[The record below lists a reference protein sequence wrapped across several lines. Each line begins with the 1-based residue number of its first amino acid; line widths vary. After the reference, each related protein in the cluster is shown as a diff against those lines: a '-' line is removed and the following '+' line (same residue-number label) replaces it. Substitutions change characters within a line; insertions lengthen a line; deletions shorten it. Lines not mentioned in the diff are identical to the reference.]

1 MKSKNRKN
9 NRKRSLYLLLLML
22 FTAVLLS
29 TSTYAW
35 FTANKVVTISPIQV
49 NVEAQGGIQISADG
63 INWRSV
69 ISVADLTAV
78 HATTY
83 TSSVNQ
89 IPETLNP
96 VSSALEV
103 DADGRMEMFYG
114 LVSANDHGVYTLSAT
129 QDIEQEGTAGNFI
142 AFDLFFMSDSAAQ
155 LFLTTNS
162 QIVTPDAEDKGI
174 KNAARIAFVHLG
186 NTPIGSPI
194 GTIQGLNAGVTANV
208 NLWEPN
214 YDVHTAAGV
223 AHASNTYG
231 QTVTETG
238 NAAAL
243 PYSGVFAE
251 IPVDADVPV
260 SSAVGTTS
268 YVRPVTPDYTT
279 IEDFSTDLQVF
290 SLQQGIS
297 KIRIYMWIEGQDV
310 DCENQASGSN
320 VTFNVQL
327 STP

>member
-1 MKSKNRKN
+1 MKSKNRRN
-9 NRKRSLYLLLLML
+9 NRKRSLSLLLLML

-78 HATTY
+78 NATTY
-83 TSSVNQ
+83 TASVNQ

-114 LVSANDHGVYTLSAT
+114 TVSADGGGVYTLAAT
-129 QDIEQEGTAGNFI
+129 QDVEQEGLTGNFI
-142 AFDLFFMSDSAAQ
+142 AFDLFFMSDANAQ

-162 QIVTPDAEDKGI
+162 QIVSADQEDKGI

-186 NTPIGSPI
+186 TTAIGSSI
-194 GTIQGLNAGVTANV
+194 GTIQGLNAGVTSPV
-208 NLWEPN
+208 HLWEPN

-223 AHASNTYG
+223 AHAFNTYG
-231 QTVTETG
+231 QTVTLTG
-238 NAAAL
+238 NAAPLA
-243 PYSGVFAE
+243 YSGVFAE
-251 IPVDADVPV
+251 IPAGANVPV

-268 YVRPVTPDYTT
+268 YVRPVTPDYAT
-279 IEDFSTDLQVF
+279 IDGFSTDLQVF
-290 SLQQGIS
+290 SLTQGIS

-320 VTFNVQL
+320 IIFNVQF